1 MEVPAVDL
9 YASQP
14 FEQKHKAPTYP
25 PVSLFNNNL
34 PMAYTSTSLRSFVFI
49 PNLLLHSSLHP
60 AEKFAKVNFGL
71 LRLPVE
77 LHNFYHHNLL
87 GIFLLHQALVQN
99 IILFFY
105 GRKQNCF
112 TVRSLIELWCLLR
125 PITLWKSG
133 KQTIPIP
140 EGAWPGLWVSRGSST
155 TSNTSIV
162 TAANVDPLLVW
173 CLGF

>member
-1 MEVPAVDL
+1 MPDLPSGPPTMEVPAVDL

-34 PMAYTSTSLRSFVFI
+34 PMAYTSTSLRSFIFI

-77 LHNFYHHNLL
+77 LNNFYHHNLL
-87 GIFLLHQALVQN
+87 GFLLLHKAVAQKVRP
-99 IILFFY
+99 LFF
-105 GRKQNCF
+105 KKTELFQC
-112 TVRSLIELWCLLR
+112 SL
-125 PITLWKSG
+125 P
-133 KQTIPIP
+133 
-140 EGAWPGLWVSRGSST
+140 
-155 TSNTSIV
+155 N
-162 TAANVDPLLVW
+162 
-173 CLGF
+173 